1 MLTKK
6 YDSKGNFYYVDSS
19 GVEFR
24 NKPNPEVKIERWITG
39 AEPPPLDPSIK
50 RVYQKIQ
57 PNVSEVP
64 KMREVDYLL
73 MRNSALSR
81 SKKEGKISK
90 LTIDEK
96 LYMGAVLNDRELEQ
110 HILDH
115 EVAELDGHLTWEGA
129 TYEQES

>member
-24 NKPNPEVKIERWITG
+24 NKPNPEAKVERWITG
-39 AEPPPLDPSIK
+39 EKPPPLDPSIK

-73 MRNSALSR
+73 MKNSALSR
-81 SKKEGKISK
+81 NKKERKISK
-90 LTIDEK
+90 LTVDEK

-115 EVAELDGHLTWEGA
+115 EVPELTGHLSWRDTDERQ
-129 TYEQES
+129 T